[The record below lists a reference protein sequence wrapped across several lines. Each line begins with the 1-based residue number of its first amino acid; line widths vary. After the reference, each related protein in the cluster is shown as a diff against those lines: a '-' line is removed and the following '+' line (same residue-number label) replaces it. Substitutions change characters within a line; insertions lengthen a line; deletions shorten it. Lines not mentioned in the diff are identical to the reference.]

1 MVMTG
6 RLCLLLLA
14 PLLAAVALLSAPA
27 AHAQGPHVELSCS
40 VGGMGEVVYGFDL
53 PADYTVTEQSSDEA
67 WASGPTVVNDPSASS
82 QVSFFIEC
90 LSSLSAAGTLKE
102 AAHEIVEQRWGNH
115 PHSIL
120 AEGDLTAGGLEGY
133 TLRVRTADAASYT
146 TFLIVVLSAAQETRV
161 GLLAGGSLERT
172 GDIDLLLQTGEPVA
186 Q

>member
-1 MVMTG
+1 MTR

-14 PLLAAVALLSAPA
+14 PLLAAVALLPAPPA
-27 AHAQGPHVELSCS
+27 RAQRPHVQLSCS
-40 VGGMGEVVYGFDL
+40 AEGVGEVVYGFDL
-53 PADYTVTEQSSDEA
+53 PADYTVTDQSSDQA
-67 WASGPTVVNDPSASS
+67 WAGGPTVVNDPSGSS

-90 LSSLSAAGTLKE
+90 LSSLSSAGTPKE
-102 AAHEIVEQRWGNH
+102 AADEIVEQRWGNH
-115 PHSIL
+115 PSSIL